1 VTVNQPGL
9 APGFLLPVIIT
20 QAVTHLAIFDW
31 KICIVRTMMRS
42 VVLLAGFLAGFLAAD
57 LATAETFAVRK
68 TPAGRG

>member
-9 APGFLLPVIIT
+9 APGFLLRVITT
-20 QAVTHLAIFDW
+20 QAVTRLAIFDW

-42 VVLLAGFLAGFLAAD
+42 VVLLAVLLAGFLAAD
-57 LATAETFAVRK
+57 FATPETFAVRK